1 MQELLNNPAVQ
12 SSVAP
17 FLAGLLVAG
26 LLFPLRLGG
35 LAAAAGFLATVTL
48 VGDFTPESLQSLDS
62 KRKLVLVTL
71 AAPLFGVIADLAF
84 KPTRASGPV
93 LGAVFAAAGG
103 WVFFNLLKQK
113 TGADLALHAGGL
125 AAFLIWTVSFCV
137 ALHADPL
144 RAGAAGLGLGL
155 GAGVAAVLGASAL
168 LGQYGMGLGA
178 GCGAF
183 LLLNMI
189 LGPRVAPGTTLTLTA
204 GVAASLV
211 AAGAVLTGQLPW
223 YALAPLALIPVLV
236 RLPLPKAA
244 AWMQGIVAALYAA
257 APAMGAWVL
266 AWLASR
272 GSTG

>member
-35 LAAAAGFLATVTL
+35 LAAAAGLLATVYL
-48 VGDFTPESLQSLDS
+48 VGDFTLESLDS
-62 KRKLVLVTL
+62 KRKLVLVAL
-71 AAPLFGVIADLAF
+71 AAPVFGVIADLAF

-113 TGADLALHAGGL
+113 TGADLALLAGGL
-125 AAFLIWTVSFCV
+125 AAFVVWTVSFSV

-155 GAGVAAVLGASAL
+155 GAGVGAVLGASAL

-204 GVAASLV
+204 SVAACLV
-211 AAGAVLTGQLPW
+211 AAGAFLTGQLPW
-223 YALAPLALIPVLV
+223 YALAALALVPVLV

-244 AWMQGIVAALYAA
+244 AWVQAIVAALYAA
-257 APAMGAWVL
+257 AAAVAAWVL
-266 AWLASR
+266 AWMSGR
-272 GSTG
+272 GPV

>member
-1 MQELLNNPAVQ
+1 MQ
-12 SSVAP
+12 SSVVP

-26 LLFPLRLGG
+26 VLFPLRLGG
-35 LAAAAGFLATVTL
+35 LAAAAGFFATVYL
-48 VGDFTPESLQSLDS
+48 VGDFTLESLDS
-62 KRKLVLVTL
+62 KRRLVLAVM
-71 AAPLFGVIADLAF
+71 AAPVFGVIADLAF

-113 TGADLALHAGGL
+113 TGADLALHGAGF
-125 AAFLIWTVSFCV
+125 AAFVIWTVSFSV
-137 ALHADPL
+137 ALHAEPL

-155 GAGVAAVLGASAL
+155 GAGVGAVLGASAL

-183 LLLNMI
+183 LLLAMI

-204 GVAASLV
+204 SVAASLV
-211 AAGAVLTGQLPW
+211 AVGAVLTGQLPW
-223 YALAPLALIPVLV
+223 YALAALALVPVAV
-236 RLPLPKAA
+236 RLPLPKGA
-244 AWMQGIVAALYAA
+244 AWMQAAAAALYAA
-257 APAMGAWVL
+257 AAAVGAWAL

-272 GSTG
+272 GSIG

>member
-1 MQELLNNPAVQ
+1 MQDLLGNPAFQ

-17 FLAGLLVAG
+17 FLAGLLAAG

-35 LAAAAGFLATVTL
+35 LAAAAGFLATVYL
-48 VGDFTPESLQSLDS
+48 VGDFTLEPLDS
-62 KRKLVLVTL
+62 KRKLVLVAM
-71 AAPLFGVIADLAF
+71 AAPLLGVIADLAF
-84 KPTRASGPV
+84 KPTRATGPV

-103 WVFFNLLKQK
+103 WVFLSLLKQK
-113 TGADLALHAGGL
+113 SGSDLALHGAGL
-125 AAFLIWTVSFCV
+125 AAFVVWTVAFSV
-137 ALHADPL
+137 SLQADAL

-155 GAGVAAVLGASAL
+155 GAGVGAVLGASAL

-204 GVAASLV
+204 SVAASLV

-223 YALAPLALIPVLV
+223 YALAALALVPVLV
-236 RLPLPKAA
+236 RLPLPKGAP
-244 AWMQGIVAALYAA
+244 WMQAIAAALYAA
-257 APAMGAWVL
+257 AAAVGAWVL

-272 GSTG
+272 GSAG

>member
-1 MQELLNNPAVQ
+1 MQDLLNNPAVQ

-35 LAAAAGFLATVTL
+35 LAAAAGFFTTVYL
-48 VGDFTPESLQSLDS
+48 VGDFTLESLDS
-62 KRKLVLVTL
+62 KRRLVLVAM
-71 AAPLFGVIADLAF
+71 AAPVFGVIADLAF

-103 WVFFNLLKQK
+103 WVFLNLLKQK
-113 TGADLALHAGGL
+113 SGVDLALHGAGF
-125 AAFLIWTVSFCV
+125 AAFVIWTVSFSV
-137 ALHADPL
+137 ALHADTL

-155 GAGVAAVLGASAL
+155 GAGVGAVLGASAL

-189 LGPRVAPGTTLTLTA
+189 FGPRIVPGTTLTLTA

-211 AAGAVLTGQLPW
+211 AVGAVLTGQMPW
-223 YALAPLALIPVLV
+223 YALLALALVPVLV
-236 RLPLPKAA
+236 RLPLPKDAP
-244 AWMQGIVAALYAA
+244 WMQAIVAALYAA
-257 APAMGAWVL
+257 SAAVAAWVL

-272 GSTG
+272 GSPG

>member
-1 MQELLNNPAVQ
+1 MQEFLNNPAVQ

-17 FLAGLLVAG
+17 FLAGLMVAG

-35 LAAAAGFLATVTL
+35 LAAAAGFLATVYL
-48 VGDFTPESLQSLDS
+48 VGDFTLESLDS
-62 KRKLVLVTL
+62 KRKLVLVAL
-71 AAPLFGVIADLAF
+71 AAPVFGVIADLAF

-93 LGAVFAAAGG
+93 LGVVFAAAGG

-113 TGADLALHAGGL
+113 TGADLALHAAGL
-125 AAFLIWTVSFCV
+125 AAFVICTVSFSV

-183 LLLNMI
+183 LLLAMI

-204 GVAASLV
+204 GVAAGLV
-211 AAGAVLTGQLPW
+211 AAGAMLTGQLPW
-223 YALAPLALIPVLV
+223 YSVAVLALVPVLV

-244 AWMQGIVAALYAA
+244 PWIQAIIAALYAA
-257 APAMGAWVL
+257 VPAAGAWVL
-266 AWLASR
+266 AWQSSR

>member
-1 MQELLNNPAVQ
+1 MQ
-12 SSVAP
+12 SSVVP

-26 LLFPLRLGG
+26 VLFPLRLGG
-35 LAAAAGFLATVTL
+35 LAAAAGFFATVYL
-48 VGDFTPESLQSLDS
+48 VGDFTLESLDS
-62 KRKLVLVTL
+62 KRRLVLAVL
-71 AAPLFGVIADLAF
+71 AAPVFGVIADLAF

-103 WVFFNLLKQK
+103 WVFLNLLKQK
-113 TGADLALHAGGL
+113 TGADLALYAAGL
-125 AAFLIWTVSFCV
+125 AAFVVWTVSFCV

-144 RAGAAGLGLGL
+144 RAGAAGLALGL
-155 GAGVAAVLGASAL
+155 GAGVGAVLGASAL

-183 LLLNMI
+183 LLLAMI

-211 AAGAVLTGQLPW
+211 AVGAVLTGQLPW
-223 YALAPLALIPVLV
+223 YALAALALVPVAV
-236 RLPLPKAA
+236 RLPLPKGA
-244 AWMQGIVAALYAA
+244 AWIQAVVAALYAA
-257 APAMGAWVL
+257 VPAVAAWVL
-266 AWLASR
+266 AWLSSR

>member
-1 MQELLNNPAVQ
+1 MNELLNNPAVQ

-17 FLAGLLVAG
+17 FLAGLLAAG

-35 LAAAAGFLATVTL
+35 LAAAAGLLATVYL
-48 VGDFTPESLQSLDS
+48 VGDFTLESLDS
-62 KRKLVLVTL
+62 KRKLVLAAL
-71 AAPLFGVIADLAF
+71 AAPVLGVIADLAF
-84 KPTRASGPV
+84 KPTRATGPV

-103 WVFFNLLKQK
+103 WVFLNLLRQK
-113 TGADLALHAGGL
+113 SGADLALHGAGL
-125 AAFLIWTVSFCV
+125 AAFMVWTVAFTVSLQSD
-137 ALHADPL
+137 AL

-155 GAGVAAVLGASAL
+155 GAGVGAVLGASAL

-189 LGPRVAPGTTLTLTA
+189 LGPRVAPGVTLTLTA
-204 GVAASLV
+204 SVAAALV

-223 YALAPLALIPVLV
+223 YALVPLALVPVLV
-236 RLPLPKAA
+236 RLPLPKSGPAVQA
-244 AWMQGIVAALYAA
+244 VAAALYAA
-257 APAMGAWVL
+257 VAAVAVWVL

-272 GSTG
+272 GQAG

>member
-1 MQELLNNPAVQ
+1 MQDLLGNPAFQ

-17 FLAGLLVAG
+17 FLAGLLAAG

-35 LAAAAGFLATVTL
+35 LAAAAGFLATVYL
-48 VGDFTPESLQSLDS
+48 VGDFTLEPLDS
-62 KRKLVLVTL
+62 KRKLVLVAM
-71 AAPLFGVIADLAF
+71 AAPLLGVIADLAF

-103 WVFFNLLKQK
+103 WVFLNLLKQK
-113 TGADLALHAGGL
+113 SGADLALHGAGL
-125 AAFLIWTVSFCV
+125 AAFVVWTVAFSV
-137 ALHADPL
+137 SLQADAL

-155 GAGVAAVLGASAL
+155 GAGVGAVLGASAL

-204 GVAASLV
+204 SVAASLV

-223 YALAPLALIPVLV
+223 YALAALALVPVLV
-236 RLPLPKAA
+236 RLPLPKGAPWTQA
-244 AWMQGIVAALYAA
+244 IAAALYAA
-257 APAMGAWVL
+257 AAAVGAWVL

-272 GSTG
+272 GSAG

>member
-12 SSVAP
+12 SSVVP

-26 LLFPLRLGG
+26 VLFPLRLGG
-35 LAAAAGFLATVTL
+35 LAAAAGFFATVYL
-48 VGDFTPESLQSLDS
+48 VGDFTLESLDS
-62 KRKLVLVTL
+62 KRKLVLVAM
-71 AAPLFGVIADLAF
+71 AAPVFGVIADLAF

-113 TGADLALHAGGL
+113 TGVDLALYGGGL
-125 AAFLIWTVSFCV
+125 AVFMIWTVSFSV
-137 ALHADPL
+137 ALHGDAL

-155 GAGVAAVLGASAL
+155 GAGVGAVLGASAL

-183 LLLNMI
+183 LLLGMI
-189 LGPRVAPGTTLTLTA
+189 FGPRVTPGTTLTLTA

-211 AAGAVLTGQLPW
+211 AAGAMLTGQFPW
-223 YALAPLALIPVLV
+223 YALAALAMVPVLV

-244 AWMQGIVAALYAA
+244 TWVQAIVAALYAA
-257 APAMGAWVL
+257 APAVAAWVL
-266 AWLASR
+266 AWMSSR
-272 GSTG
+272 GSI

>member
-1 MQELLNNPAVQ
+1 MGELLANPAVQ

-35 LAAAAGFLATVTL
+35 LAAAAGFLATVYL
-48 VGDFTPESLQSLDS
+48 VGDFTIESLDS
-62 KRKLVLVTL
+62 KRKLVLVAM
-71 AAPLFGVIADLAF
+71 AAPVFGVIADLAF

-93 LGAVFAAAGG
+93 LGVVFAAAGG
-103 WVFFNLLKQK
+103 WVFLNLLKQK
-113 TGADLALHAGGL
+113 TGADLALYAAGL
-125 AAFLIWTVSFCV
+125 AAFVVWTVSFCV
-137 ALHADPL
+137 ALRADPL

-155 GAGVAAVLGASAL
+155 GAGVGAVLGASAL

-189 LGPRVAPGTTLTLTA
+189 FGPRIAPGTTLTLTA

-211 AAGAVLTGQLPW
+211 AVGAVLTGQLPW
-223 YALAPLALIPVLV
+223 YALAPLALVPVMV

-244 AWMQGIVAALYAA
+244 PWMQATVAALYAA
-257 APAMGAWVL
+257 APAAGAWVL
-266 AWLASR
+266 AWLSSRASA
-272 GSTG
+272 G